1 MFLELNYYREVPHI
15 DAANSKLLVH
25 QLDLSGDGFVERED
39 FMELCSLLAVRFKR
53 VSRPMAIRWL
63 PEWLTSHPRMKLAG
77 EFVRS
82 RGFETLI
89 DLTLA
94 VNAIVLVVEEHEV
107 LSGARS
113 IQDRDDVSR
122 LDEGH
127 HTAYDVIELLFTIIF
142 TCEMCSKLLAHG
154 WEGRALESP
163 NSPLPSHHPLPGD
176 VALAVLSGT

>member
-1 MFLELNYYREVPHI
+1 
-15 DAANSKLLVH
+15 
-25 QLDLSGDGFVERED
+25 
-39 FMELCSLLAVRFKR
+39 
-53 VSRPMAIRWL
+53 
-63 PEWLTSHPRMKLAG
+63 
-77 EFVRS
+77 
-82 RGFETLI
+82 
-89 DLTLA
+89 
-94 VNAIVLVVEEHEV
+94 V

-163 NSPLPSHHPLPGD
+163 NAPLPSQHPLPGD